1 MMIFVILVGS
11 LALSVLIARGLLE
24 LVLAGMTSG
33 HHRTDNLESEV
44 SVAGVH
50 PT

>member
-24 LVLAGMTSG
+24 LVLAGMTSS
-33 HHRTDNLESEV
+33 HHRTDSLESEV